1 MKKNLLALTWILLSG
16 CGTTLQGGLS
26 ESEANQILLVL
37 AGAGIAGEKNGQG
50 SEWAVKVTDSDLPG
64 AFLVLNAAGLPR
76 PKHTGFL
83 GVYKERGLVPGRMEE
98 EALYLSALQ
107 EEISKTLE
115 LVEGVVS
122 ARVHVTAKPEKK
134 FRTTEESPPTASVLI
149 GYHPDSGAQPPI
161 SVDEVKKIVANAV
174 VGLEGDRVAVVFS
187 QKRKV
192 AVPAGVTR
200 VGDPNGMLRVAAVA
214 LAALAFCVSAFF
226 FLRKRKQ
233 VRPAPVRQRGVV

>member
-1 MKKNLLALTWILLSG
+1 MKKILLLSAWLLFSG

-26 ESEANQILLVL
+26 ESEANEILLVL
-37 AGAGIAGEKNGQG
+37 VGAGIAGEKTSQG
-50 SEWAVKVTDSDLPG
+50 AEWAVEVTDSDLSG
-64 AFLVLNAAGLPR
+64 AFRVLSAAGLPR

-98 EALYLSALQ
+98 QALYLSALQ

-122 ARVHVTAKPEKK
+122 ARVHVTAKPERK
-134 FRTTEESPPTASVLI
+134 FNKAEASPPTASVLI
-149 GYHPDSGAQPPI
+149 GYHPDAGAQPPI
-161 SVDEVKKIVANAV
+161 SKDEVKKIVAHAV
-174 VGLEGDRVAVVFS
+174 VGLAYDRVVVVFS
-187 QKRKV
+187 KKRKV
-192 AVPAGVTR
+192 AVPAGVIQT
-200 VGDPNGMLRVAAVA
+200 GNPNGMLRVAAVA

-233 VRPAPVRQRGVV
+233 VRPAPLRQRRTV